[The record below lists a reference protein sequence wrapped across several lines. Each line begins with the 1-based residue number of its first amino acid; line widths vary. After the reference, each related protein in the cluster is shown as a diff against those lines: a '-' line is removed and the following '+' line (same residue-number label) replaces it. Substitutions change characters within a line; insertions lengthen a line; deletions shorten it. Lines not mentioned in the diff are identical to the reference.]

1 MGTPPTDNMP
11 YSGDANGKRPSSSLV
26 GAMGESSR
34 KKARTDESIDGQSP
48 AADREEPKPKSTR
61 GSR

>member
-1 MGTPPTDNMP
+1 MGTPPTDNIP
-11 YSGDANGKRPSSSLV
+11 YPGEASKRPSSSLV
-26 GAMGESSR
+26 GAMGEGSR
-34 KKARTDESIDGQSP
+34 KKVRIDDSIDGQSP